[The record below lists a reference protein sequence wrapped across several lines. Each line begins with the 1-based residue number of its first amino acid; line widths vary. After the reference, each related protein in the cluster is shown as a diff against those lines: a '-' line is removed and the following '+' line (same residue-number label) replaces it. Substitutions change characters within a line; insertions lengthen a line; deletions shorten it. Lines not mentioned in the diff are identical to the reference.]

1 MPQQSTEHLVQ
12 LILRLTKGEKR
23 FFKLFVNRMHANQ
36 DALFL
41 QLFEFID
48 KNKVFD
54 EGRILKKY
62 PRIKRSQLSNLKAH
76 LYKKILAS
84 LRQQYSHHNLDMEL
98 RENLDSAKMLY
109 AKGMYKASLNILDK
123 AKKIALRNDLYIDAL
138 SIIDFEKHIESQ
150 HITGSMYPKAEQ
162 ITKETKSIIKRISLR
177 TNLSD
182 LSLSLYGLYLQYG
195 HVNNKKDYQFINDY
209 FQSNLPEYDIE
220 NMDFYEKL
228 YLFQSYVWLHYMGQ
242 DFVNFYRYAQRWVDL
257 FDEYPHL
264 VTQETPLYL
273 KGLHNLLTAYFMAQR
288 LDKFEPVY
296 RKLQAFNDF
305 HEVSFTKNEASL
317 YALFVHIHGINQIFL
332 NAEYE
337 SGVERIDQLAQIL
350 DQNLYNWD
358 LNRVIN
364 FNYKI
369 GCVYFGAGD
378 LDNAIH
384 FLNKVTNEVF
394 PNFREDIQCYARIL
408 NLIAHFDLGN
418 DLLVTYQ
425 IKSTY
430 RYLLKSKQDSKV
442 LDEIFTFLRKTPR
455 ILESE
460 LKGEFIILKDKLDK
474 IDTDQYERRPFLYLD
489 IISWLDSKIHNRTMA
504 ESIRTQRNL
513 TLVQNN

>member
-23 FFKLFVNRMHANQ
+23 FFKLFVNRLHANE
-36 DALFL
+36 DSLFL
-41 QLFEFID
+41 KLFEFID
-48 KNKVFD
+48 KYKVFD
-54 EGRILKKY
+54 EERILKKH

-84 LRQQYSHHNLDMEL
+84 LRQQYSHLNLDMEL
-98 RENLDSAKMLY
+98 RESLDSAKMLY
-109 AKGMYKASLNILDK
+109 AKGLYKASLSILDK
-123 AKKIALRNDLYIDAL
+123 AKKKALSNDLYTDAL
-138 SIIDFEKHIESQ
+138 AIIDFEKHIESQ

-162 ITKETKSIIKRISLR
+162 ITKETRSILKRISLR
-177 TNLSD
+177 TKMSD

-195 HVNNKKDYQFINDY
+195 HVKDKKDFHFINDY
-209 FQSNLPEYDIE
+209 FQSHLPEYEIE
-220 NMDFYEKL
+220 KMDFYEKL
-228 YLFQSYVWLHYMGQ
+228 YLFQSYVWLHYMGLN
-242 DFVNFYRYAQRWVDL
+242 FIKFYRYAQRWVDL
-257 FDEYPHL
+257 FDEYPKM
-264 VTQETPLYL
+264 VVQETPLYL
-273 KGLHNLLTAYFMAQR
+273 KGLHNLLIAYFMAQR
-288 LDKFEPVY
+288 LDKFDPVY
-296 RKLQAFNDF
+296 NQLKR
-305 HEVSFTKNEASL
+305 FTERHTVVFTNNEASL
-317 YALFVHIHGINQIFL
+317 YALFVHIHRINQIFL
-332 NAEYE
+332 KADYE
-337 SGVERIDQLAQIL
+337 RGADDMTGLSQIL
-350 DQNLYNWD
+350 EQNIYDWD
-358 LNRVIN
+358 LNRIIN

-442 LDEIFTFLRKTPR
+442 LEQIFAFLRKTPR
-455 ILESE
+455 MLESE
-460 LKGEFIILKDKLDK
+460 LKKEFILLKKKLDD
-474 IDTDQYERRPFLYLD
+474 IEADQYERRPFLYLD

-504 ESIRTQRNL
+504 ESIRARRNL
-513 TLVQNN
+513 SLVSD

>member
-23 FFKLFVNRMHANQ
+23 FFKLFVNRLQANE
-36 DALFL
+36 DSLFL
-41 QLFEFID
+41 KLFEFID
-48 KNKVFD
+48 KYKVFD
-54 EGRILKKY
+54 EERILKKH

-84 LRQQYSHHNLDMEL
+84 LRQQYSHLNLDMEL
-98 RENLDSAKMLY
+98 RESLDSAKMLY

-123 AKKIALRNDLYIDAL
+123 AKKKALKNNLYTDAL

-162 ITKETKSIIKRISLR
+162 ITKETRSILKRISLR
-177 TNLSD
+177 TKLSD

-195 HVNNKKDYQFINDY
+195 HVNDQKDHDFIKDY
-209 FQSNLPEYDIE
+209 FQSHLPEYEIDS
-220 NMDFYEKL
+220 MDFYEKL

-257 FDEYPHL
+257 FDEYPKM
-264 VTQETPLYL
+264 VEQETPLYL

-296 RKLQAFNDF
+296 NQLKEFTQKHTVVL
-305 HEVSFTKNEASL
+305 TKNEASL

-332 NAEYE
+332 RADYE
-337 SGVERIDQLAQIL
+337 RGVKDMEDLSQIL
-350 DQNLYNWD
+350 EQNSYNWD
-358 LNRVIN
+358 LNRIIN

-442 LDEIFTFLRKTPR
+442 IDEIFTFLRKTPR
-455 ILESE
+455 MLESE
-460 LKGEFIILKDKLDK
+460 LKKEFISLKDKLDH
-474 IDTDQYERRPFLYLD
+474 IETDQYERRPFLYLD

-504 ESIRTQRNL
+504 ESIRSRRNL
-513 TLVQNN
+513 SLVNS